1 MTRFTCVATK
11 YLNHL
16 VWMNWIQGGKCS
28 KIKLLKLAIKALR
41 RADSGD
47 SIFMNCI

>member
-1 MTRFTCVATK
+1 MATK

-16 VWMNWIQGGKCS
+16 VWMNLIQGSKCS

-41 RADSGD
+41 RVDSGD

>member
-1 MTRFTCVATK
+1 MCGNQVPQPLGVDEFDTG
-11 YLNHL
+11 
-16 VWMNWIQGGKCS
+16 GGKCS